1 MKINNQYEISPFG
14 NTFDSLFSF
23 LTRDNSLPVLDFQQ
37 TAYENV
43 RITNEEK
50 QVKVEFIVPGWKKN
64 DLKLSI
70 EGQKLSLL
78 TDSKNQDLSISS
90 FTRELN
96 IEVSLG
102 NRLDTTKANAKL
114 QNGILTVLIPVFKE
128 IKGRDIKIN

>member
-14 NTFDSLFSF
+14 NTFDSLLSF
-23 LTRDNSLPVLDFQQ
+23 LTRDNSLPVLDYQQ
-37 TAYENV
+37 TAHKNV

-50 QVKVEFIVPGWKKN
+50 QVRVEFIVPGWKKN

-70 EGQKLSLL
+70 EGQRLSLL
-78 TDSKNQDLSISS
+78 TDSKNQDLSISP
-90 FTRELN
+90 FTKELN

-114 QNGILTVLIPVFKE
+114 QNGILTVLIPVFRE
-128 IKGRDIKIN
+128 VKGRDIKIN

>member
-23 LTRDNSLPVLDFQQ
+23 LTRDNFLPVLDYQQ
-37 TAYENV
+37 TAHENV

-50 QVKVEFIVPGWKKN
+50 QVRVEFIVPGWKKN

-78 TDSKNQDLSISS
+78 TDSKNQDLSISP

-114 QNGILTVLIPVFKE
+114 QYGILTVLIPVFKE

>member
-23 LTRDNSLPVLDFQQ
+23 LTRDNSLPVLDYQQ
-37 TAYENV
+37 TAHENV

-50 QVKVEFIVPGWKKN
+50 QVRVEFIVPGWKKN

-78 TDSKNQDLSISS
+78 TDSKNQDLSISP

>member
-1 MKINNQYEISPFG
+1 
-14 NTFDSLFSF
+14 
-23 LTRDNSLPVLDFQQ
+23 
-37 TAYENV
+37 
-43 RITNEEK
+43 
-50 QVKVEFIVPGWKKN
+50 VEFIVPGWKKN

>member
-78 TDSKNQDLSISS
+78 TDSKNQDLSISP